1 MAVLVAWIGL
11 LGRKFMTRKLG
22 GLPLA
27 GGLLLG
33 MAAIGVAPAQAEDT
47 LKVCYMSHPVI
58 EANVAMM
65 EKWAKASGVELEK
78 NPMSYSVYLPKMSQM
93 LSSGGADCD
102 IFWHN
107 DDWGQLWKQWVEQTS
122 DVAGMDKIRKGPMR
136 AFPND
141 EGQPTAVPLA
151 HTVGTFF
158 YRTDLVDEKDVP
170 KTWAD
175 MVAVGHKLQ
184 EEGKTKWGYV
194 GGMTHQNTWF
204 SIWWSLWTNGCD
216 IFNPKFERDN
226 AVLDKSGWVPTLT
239 EDCHRETIEFWWD
252 NLHKDKISPEA
263 MISYGR
269 NEANAIFMAG
279 ESAFTFADSTFW
291 GQFNDPEKSKIA
303 GKVGMALWPM
313 GPRLDNNVAWD
324 TIWAWGIPKAIDAK
338 QKDLAKKALGAML
351 LDHEGQIAQWK
362 STGGPPPNTDLWPEL
377 AAQDPV
383 FAKLKAVVFDVKDQ
397 VLSAYYFPN
406 WPAVQKAYA
415 DISTEALSGKRED
428 IPAVLERGM
437 KTLHDAAVQQIAK

>member
-1 MAVLVAWIGL
+1 MR
-11 LGRKFMTRKLG
+11 GRLDRMF
-22 GLPLA
+22 LA
-27 GGLLLG
+27 GGLALG
-33 MAAIGVAPAQAEDT
+33 LAALGGQPAQAEGA
-47 LKVCYMSHPVI
+47 LKVCYMSHPI
-58 EANVAMM
+58 LEANVAML
-65 EKWAKASGVELEK
+65 EKWAKASGVKLEK

-93 LSSGGADCD
+93 LSTGRSDCD

-107 DDWGQLWKQWVEQTS
+107 DDWGQLWKQWVEPTD

-141 EGQPTAVPLA
+141 EGKPTAVPLA

-158 YRTDLVDEKDVP
+158 YRTDLVSESEVP
-170 KTWAD
+170 TTWKE
-175 MVAVGHKLQ
+175 MVAVSHKLQ
-184 EEGKTKWGYV
+184 DAGKVKWGYV

-204 SIWWSLWTNGCD
+204 SIWWSLWANGCD

-226 AVLDKSGWVPTLT
+226 AVLDKAGWQPTLT
-239 EDCHRETIEFWWD
+239 EPCHRQTIEFWWD
-252 NLHKDKISPEA
+252 NLHKDKISPPA

-291 GQFNDPEKSKIA
+291 GQFNDPAKSRIA
-303 GKVGMALWPM
+303 GKVGMALWPK
-313 GPRLDNNVAWD
+313 GNIDHHVAWD
-324 TIWAWGIPKAIDAK
+324 TIWAWGIPKALDAG
-338 QKDLAKKALGAML
+338 QKKLAKKALGAML
-351 LDHEGQIAQWK
+351 LDREGQIAQWK
-362 STGGPPPNTDLWPEL
+362 ATGGPPPNTELWPVL
-377 AAQDPV
+377 AKQDPV
-383 FAKLKAVVFDVKDQ
+383 FAKLKAVVFDVEDQ

-415 DISTEALSGKRED
+415 DISTEALKGERAA

-437 KTLHDAAVQQIAK
+437 KTLHEAAVQQVAK